1 MKPSCCL
8 GLDEDEGFSDW
19 THRLENRVQVKEGR
33 EEDGEEEGRSLEA
46 SPSEKVPADAW
57 QKLCFFLSCRY
68 FLCLLSVSD
77 IRHQRGDET
86 FARFRRLPASRRR
99 QDAGLRQLTSRQDVP
114 PGDGVT
120 VCSPPPAVVVHFY
133 VESHL

>member
-33 EEDGEEEGRSLEA
+33 EEDGEEEGHSLEA

-57 QKLCFFLSCRY
+57 QKLCFFF
-68 FLCLLSVSD
+68 FLPLLPVS
-77 IRHQRGDET
+77 
-86 FARFRRLPASRRR
+86 ALRFRL
-99 QDAGLRQLTSRQDVP
+99 
-114 PGDGVT
+114 
-120 VCSPPPAVVVHFY
+120 PPP
-133 VESHL
+133 ERR